1 MISKF
6 VLNCISDEIHHPIIT
21 KLYRAILI
29 IVILATVLLALLNND
44 PHLHIQYKDI
54 IYPLQNLFYFFI
66 FIDFLLRIIGSLKHY
81 DMEDISESKHYNTLK
96 SYLFSYYGIIDFLAI
111 LPFFMIL
118 LKFDSKDLN
127 TVLSI
132 MTLLKLARFS
142 PALIILKDVIVS
154 ERKSLLAALYLM
166 MILTLSIST
175 ILYFIERN
183 INPNGFKTLLDSI
196 WWAIITLSTVGY
208 GDVVPI
214 TPLGKL
220 LGGMAAITGFGMF
233 ALPAGILANGFA
245 DEIRRLRDITNWK
258 MVAKVPLF
266 SNLEFGAI
274 ADIAQLLHI
283 KRFRKD
289 ELIIKEND
297 NGNSMYFILE
307 GSVIVHKQGLYV
319 ILSEGDFFGEIALL
333 KNIPRTASIS
343 AKNRC
348 ELLELTTYDFQNFIK
363 TQPELLEKI
372 EKIATLRYD
381 LTSVK

>member
-21 KLYRAILI
+21 KLYRTILI
-29 IVILATVLLALLNND
+29 VIVLTTVLLALLNNN
-44 PHLHIQYKDI
+44 PNLHIQYQDI
-54 IYPLQNLFYFFI
+54 IYPLQNLFYCFI

-81 DMEDISESKHYNTLK
+81 DMETISESKHYDTLK
-96 SYLFSYYGIIDFLAI
+96 GYLFSYYGIIDFLAT
-111 LPFFMIL
+111 LPFFML
-118 LKFDSKDLN
+118 LFRFDYEDLT

-142 PALIILKDVIVS
+142 PALIVLKDVIVS

-166 MILTLSIST
+166 IILTFSIST
-175 ILYFIERN
+175 ILYFVERDL
-183 INPNGFKTLLDSI
+183 NPKGFGTLLDSI
-196 WWAIITLSTVGY
+196 WWSIITLATVGY

-220 LGGMAAITGFGMF
+220 LGGIAAITGFGMF

-245 DEIRRLRDITNWK
+245 DEIRRLKDITNWK

-266 SNLEFGAI
+266 TNLEFGVI
-274 ADIAQLLHI
+274 ADIAKLLHI

-289 ELIIKEND
+289 ELIIREND

-307 GSVIVHKQGLYV
+307 GSVTVYKQGLQV
-319 ILSEGDFFGEIALL
+319 ILEEGDFFGEIALL
-333 KNIPRTASIS
+333 KNIPRTANVI

-348 ELLELTTYDFQNFIK
+348 ELLELTTYDFQNFVK
-363 TQPELLEKI
+363 TQPELLEEIK
-372 EKIATLRYD
+372 KIATLRYD
-381 LTSVK
+381 L

>member
-6 VLNCISDEIHHPIIT
+6 ALNCISDEIHHPVIT
-21 KLYRAILI
+21 KLYRTILI
-29 IVILATVLLALLNND
+29 VVILATVLLALLNNNPSID
-44 PHLHIQYKDI
+44 LQYKDI
-54 IYPLQNLFYFFI
+54 MYPLQNLFYFII
-66 FIDFLLRIIGSLKHY
+66 FFDFLLRIIGSLNEY
-81 DMEDISESKHYNTLK
+81 DMESISESKHYDTLRG
-96 SYLFSYYGIIDFLAI
+96 YLFSYYGIIDLVATIPFL
-111 LPFFMIL
+111 ML
-118 LKFDSKDLN
+118 LLRFHDEDII

-166 MILTLSIST
+166 MILTFSIST

-220 LGGMAAITGFGMF
+220 LGGIAAITGFGMF

-245 DEIRRLRDITNWK
+245 DEIRRLRDMTNWK

-266 SNLEFGAI
+266 SNLEFGVI
-274 ADIAQLLHI
+274 ADITKLLHI

-289 ELIIKEND
+289 ELIIREND
-297 NGNSMYFILE
+297 KGNSMYFILE
-307 GSVIVHKQGLYV
+307 GSVIVHKQELHV
-319 ILSEGDFFGEIALL
+319 VLSEGDFFGEIALL
-333 KNIPRTASIS
+333 KNIPRTATIR
-343 AKNRC
+343 AKSRC
-348 ELLELTTYDFQNFIK
+348 ELLELTAYDFQNFFK
-363 TQPELLEKI
+363 KQPELLKEI
-372 EKIATLRYD
+372 EKVAALRYD
-381 LTSVK
+381 L